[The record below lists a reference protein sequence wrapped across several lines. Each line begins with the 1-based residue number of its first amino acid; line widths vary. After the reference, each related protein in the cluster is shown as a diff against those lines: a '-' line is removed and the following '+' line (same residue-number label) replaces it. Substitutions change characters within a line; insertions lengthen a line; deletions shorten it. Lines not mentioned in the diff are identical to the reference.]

1 MDDPYSHSYNQS
13 ISAAPMDY
21 QTIHDM
27 LQQTIDFPYTQSH
40 IMSDSILRIIRAELE
55 YWHDLAIR
63 LRSERDAFQTG
74 KG

>member
-1 MDDPYSHSYNQS
+1 MDNLYDIS

-21 QTIHDM
+21 QAIHDM
-27 LQQTIDFPYTQSH
+27 LQQMIDFPYTQSY
-40 IMSDSILRIIRAELE
+40 IMGDSILRIIRAELE
-55 YWHDLAIR
+55 YWHDLALR